1 MKLKLKTR
9 KAAAKRVKVKK
20 NCICRK
26 KAYKGHLLRRKSS
39 KQLRHLSGIHTL
51 NIADH
56 KAFVHMLVYV

>member
-26 KAYKGHLLRRKSS
+26 KAYKGHLLRRKNSMR
-39 KQLRHLSGIHTL
+39 LRRLSGVHTVH
-51 NIADH
+51 IADH
-56 KAFVHMLVYV
+56 AAFAHMLLYI